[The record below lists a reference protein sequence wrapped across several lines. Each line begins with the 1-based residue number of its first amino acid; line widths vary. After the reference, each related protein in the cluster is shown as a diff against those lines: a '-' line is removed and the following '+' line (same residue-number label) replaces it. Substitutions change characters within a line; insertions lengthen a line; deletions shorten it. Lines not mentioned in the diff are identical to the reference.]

1 MNLPRRQFL
10 NLAVGAASLP
20 VLSRTARAQAYP
32 ARPVRIIVGTAAG
45 GSTDLVGRLIGQ
57 WLSER
62 FGQRFI
68 IENRTGAGTNIA
80 VETVVNAPPD
90 GHTLL
95 LASTAG
101 AINATLYKDMKFDFI
116 RDIVPVA
123 GIVRVINVLDV
134 NLSFPAK
141 TLPEFIANAKA
152 NPGKISM
159 ASPGAGTGPH
169 MAGELFKMM
178 AGVNIIHVPYRGTAP
193 AHSDL
198 LGGQVQAMM
207 DGILGSIEFIR
218 ANQLRALAVTSA
230 TRSDALPDVPTV
242 SEFIPGYEASGWFG
256 VGAPKGTPAEVVEK
270 LNNEINA
277 GLADAKLKARLSELG
292 GVPMSMT
299 PAEFSKHIADET
311 EKWAKVVKFAG
322 LKPE

>member
-123 GIVRVINVLDV
+123 GIVRVINVLEV

-141 TLPEFIANAKA
+141 TLPEFIAYAKA

-218 ANQLRALAVTSA
+218 ANQLRALAVTYA

>member
-10 NLAVGAASLP
+10 NLAVGAAALP
-20 VLSRTARAQAYP
+20 VLSRTARALAYP
-32 ARPVRIIVGTAAG
+32 TRPVRIIVGTAAG

-62 FGQRFI
+62 LGQRFI
-68 IENRTGAGTNIA
+68 VENRPGAGTNIA

-101 AINATLYKDMKFDFI
+101 AINATLYDNLKFNFI

-123 GIVRVINVLDV
+123 GIVRVTSVIEV

-141 TLPEFIANAKA
+141 TLPEFIAYAKA

-178 AGVNIIHVPYRGTAP
+178 AGVNITHVPYRGTAP
-193 AHSDL
+193 AHTDL
-198 LGGQVQAMM
+198 LGGQVQAMV

-218 ANQLRALAVTSA
+218 NDRLRALAVTSE
-230 TRSDALPDVPTV
+230 TRSDVLPEVPTV

-256 VGAPKGTPAEVVEK
+256 VGAPKGTSAEVVEK

-277 GLADAKLKARLSELG
+277 GLADAKLKARLSDLG

-299 PAEFSKHIADET
+299 PAEFSKLIADET
-311 EKWAKVVKFAG
+311 EKWSKVVKFAG

>member
-10 NLAVGAASLP
+10 NLAVGAAALP
-20 VLSRTARAQAYP
+20 VLSRTARALAYP
-32 ARPVRIIVGTAAG
+32 TRPVRIIVGTAAG

-62 FGQRFI
+62 LGQRFI
-68 IENRTGAGTNIA
+68 VENRPGAGTNIA

-101 AINATLYKDMKFDFI
+101 AINATLYDNLKFNFI

-123 GIVRVINVLDV
+123 GIVRVTSVIEV

-141 TLPEFIANAKA
+141 TLPEFIAYAKA

-178 AGVNIIHVPYRGTAP
+178 AGVNITHVPYRGTAP
-193 AHSDL
+193 AHTDL
-198 LGGQVQAMM
+198 LGGQVQAMV

-218 ANQLRALAVTSA
+218 NDKLRALAVTSE
-230 TRSDALPDVPTV
+230 TRSDVLPEVPTV

-256 VGAPKGTPAEVVEK
+256 VGAPKGTSAEVVEK

-277 GLADAKLKARLSELG
+277 GLADAKLKARLSDLG

-299 PAEFSKHIADET
+299 PAEFSKLIADET
-311 EKWAKVVKFAG
+311 EKWSKVVKFAG

>member
-10 NLAVGAASLP
+10 NLAVGAAALP
-20 VLSRTARAQAYP
+20 VLSRTARALACP
-32 ARPVRIIVGTAAG
+32 TRPVRIIVGTAAG

-62 FGQRFI
+62 LGQRFI
-68 IENRTGAGTNIA
+68 VENRPGAGTNIA

-101 AINATLYKDMKFDFI
+101 AINATLYDNLKFNFI

-123 GIVRVINVLDV
+123 GIVRVTSVIEV

-141 TLPEFIANAKA
+141 TLPEFIAYAKA

-178 AGVNIIHVPYRGTAP
+178 AGVNITHVPYRGTAP
-193 AHSDL
+193 AHTDL
-198 LGGQVQAMM
+198 LGGQVQAMV

-218 ANQLRALAVTSA
+218 NDKLRALAVTSE
-230 TRSDALPDVPTV
+230 TRSDVLPEVPTV

-256 VGAPKGTPAEVVEK
+256 VGAPKGTSAEVVEK

-277 GLADAKLKARLSELG
+277 GLADAKLKARLSDLG

-299 PAEFSKHIADET
+299 PAEFSKLIADET
-311 EKWAKVVKFAG
+311 EKWSKVVKFAG

>member
-10 NLAVGAASLP
+10 NLAVGAAALP
-20 VLSRTARAQAYP
+20 VLSRTARALAYP
-32 ARPVRIIVGTAAG
+32 TRPVRIIVGTAAG

-62 FGQRFI
+62 LGQRFI
-68 IENRTGAGTNIA
+68 VENRPGAGTNIA

-101 AINATLYKDMKFDFI
+101 AINATLYDNLKFNFI

-123 GIVRVINVLDV
+123 GIVRVTSVIEV

-141 TLPEFIANAKA
+141 TLPEFIAYAKA

-178 AGVNIIHVPYRGTAP
+178 AGVNITHVPYRGTAP
-193 AHSDL
+193 AHTDL
-198 LGGQVQAMM
+198 LGGQVQAMV

-218 ANQLRALAVTSA
+218 NDKLRALAVTSE
-230 TRSDALPDVPTV
+230 TRSDVLPEVPTV

-256 VGAPKGTPAEVVEK
+256 VGAPKGTSAEVVEK
-270 LNNEINA
+270 VNNEINA
-277 GLADAKLKARLSELG
+277 GLADAKLKARLSDLG

-299 PAEFSKHIADET
+299 PAEFSKLIADET
-311 EKWAKVVKFAG
+311 EKWSKVVKFAG